1 MKLLFLLAS
10 SLLLVGS
17 ESKGVKWPKVL
28 LIGDSITQG
37 SFDLTAPWSAH
48 LANYFIRKADVVNRG
63 IGGYTTRGYKNV
75 FDTAV
80 AELDPKAVGA
90 VVIFLG
96 ANDCV
101 NNNNPGH
108 VPIPEY
114 KDNLK
119 ILITKLKAF
128 GVEKDRVIIASP
140 APVFNRNDRNPTPY
154 VDAAKNTADSEHVT
168 FVDVYNPLFPHKD
181 KLFVDG
187 LHFNANGAKMFFDI
201 IRPPIEQKLL
211 GYKGVK
217 NLPDNFPN
225 P

>member
-1 MKLLFLLAS
+1 MKQGFEYAS
-10 SLLLVGS
+10 G
-17 ESKGVKWPKVL
+17 
-28 LIGDSITQG
+28 
-37 SFDLTAPWSAH
+37 TAPWSAH
-48 LANYFIRKADVVNRG
+48 LANYFIRKVDVVNRR

-119 ILITKLKAF
+119 NHLP
-128 GVEKDRVIIASP
+128 VYDRVCC
-140 APVFNRNDRNPTPY
+140 D
-154 VDAAKNTADSEHVT
+154 
-168 FVDVYNPLFPHKD
+168 
-181 KLFVDG
+181 
-187 LHFNANGAKMFFDI
+187 
-201 IRPPIEQKLL
+201 
-211 GYKGVK
+211 
-217 NLPDNFPN
+217 
-225 P
+225 